1 MTSTLTTW
9 CAACRVLAV
18 ALALPA
24 AVSQAD
30 ESRSIWPS
38 GKMSLPSLPFPL
50 PGQPPAAQQPQARPQ
65 PQPQAQSSGALSPAE
80 TQMREDQDRFNK
92 TVFGGAVTGAVIG
105 AGAGLVY
112 SVITGQ
118 DSKARNKTVLATA
131 AAGAVAGGLDGYVTA
146 KKEQAGRQ
154 QVRELQAATADVRQD
169 NEHLQAFIESTNSV
183 LAEGRARL
191 ATLRSDVAARRI
203 SVKDAEQTRQHEQ
216 QNIDEM
222 RATLDTAKKSRE
234 QYQQAAS
241 RLQGTPQERRDLD
254 AEIKKMD
261 REVAKLEGNIAE
273 YSRALQ
279 VSRA

>member
-1 MTSTLTTW
+1 MTSTLITW
-9 CAACRVLAV
+9 RSACRVLAA

-38 GKMSLPSLPFPL
+38 GKMSLPGLPFPL
-50 PGQPPAAQQPQARPQ
+50 PGQAPAAQQPQARPQ

-118 DSKARNKTVLATA
+118 DSKARNKTVLATT

-154 QVRELQAATADVRQD
+154 QVREL
-169 NEHLQAFIESTNSV
+169 
-183 LAEGRARL
+183 
-191 ATLRSDVAARRI
+191 
-203 SVKDAEQTRQHEQ
+203 
-216 QNIDEM
+216 
-222 RATLDTAKKSRE
+222 
-234 QYQQAAS
+234 
-241 RLQGTPQERRDLD
+241 
-254 AEIKKMD
+254 
-261 REVAKLEGNIAE
+261 
-273 YSRALQ
+273 
-279 VSRA
+279 